1 VHVHCLADAAQFQRM
16 FDENIVAFIKEEF
29 PPDRD
34 GEYVYQTRDPLEA
47 LSEHEAFLKAKL
59 LHCFQKGRECDKTLL
74 NHLPKKAPTRLARK
88 EGSQAMACMP
98 LTDAASER

>member
-1 VHVHCLADAAQFQRM
+1 VITSSVDEVTQQMRRM
-16 FDENIVAFIKEEF
+16 FDEENIVAFIKEEF

-59 LHCFQKGRECDKTLL
+59 PHCF
-74 NHLPKKAPTRLARK
+74 
-88 EGSQAMACMP
+88 
-98 LTDAASER
+98 